1 MPWRSSCA
9 LGARFLVPSL
19 ESVRPD
25 RAIGMSCKLVTAG
38 MEMTIDKRVSGE
50 EVLGLFG
57 RFEPLHLPFPSSR
70 WPVRVLGPIIQISAF
85 PMLDAGK
92 QLTLRNAVA
101 SQLVGHDHPRHVLET
116 FQQSLEEPFRGV

>member
-9 LGARFLVPSL
+9 LGARFLVPNL

-25 RAIGMSCKLVTAG
+25 RAIGMGCKLVTAG
-38 MEMTIDKRVSGE
+38 IEMTIDKRVSGE

-70 WPVRVLGPIIQISAF
+70 WPVPVLGPIIQISAF
-85 PMLDAGK
+85 PMLDCGK
-92 QLTLRNAVA
+92 QLTPAQRRSFATCRSRSPAAHTQDLSAIA
-101 SQLVGHDHPRHVLET
+101 
-116 FQQSLEEPFRGV
+116 